1 MLTIYFLNMVTVTYN
16 NNIFAYIHVYRALG
30 LFARPSKVNE
40 ISAIHINK
48 STYL

>member
-1 MLTIYFLNMVTVTYN
+1 MLSIYFLNMVTVIY